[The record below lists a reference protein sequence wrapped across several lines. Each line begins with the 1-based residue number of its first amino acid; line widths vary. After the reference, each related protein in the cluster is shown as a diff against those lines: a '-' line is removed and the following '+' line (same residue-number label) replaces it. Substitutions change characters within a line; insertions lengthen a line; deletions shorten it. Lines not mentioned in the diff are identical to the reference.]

1 MKILIKKKVKRT
13 QKKKKKISCK
23 VSLWLLVDYLRTSS
37 PFVKYDMEIASVS
50 MSGSPAVQASYIGE

>member
-1 MKILIKKKVKRT
+1 MKILIKKKSNEP
-13 QKKKKKISCK
+13 KKKEKISCK
-23 VSLWLLVDYLRTSS
+23 VSLWLLVDYLGTTS